1 MEVLLVDGVGG
12 NEGIDGECG
21 VGNVGDCNTSFS
33 SWVSSSVSFSSVS
46 ELSST
51 VTSMARVRPV
61 NDDQAAPR
69 AFHSTTNTRTKM
81 IRLSRLSTF
90 DFDFDRIEISEEG
103 GVVDRTR
110 NVAIVRKSAGDEY
123 ERLGFDRCSGDWCGG
138 GKRKDFVDQVF
149 TRLRDVFD
157 VPSGC
162 KLRTPPS
169 VRKKLRSSDGV
180 DGGARGEANTSNWRE
195 RYVREFI

>member
-1 MEVLLVDGVGG
+1 MDVLFVDDVGG
-12 NEGIDGECG
+12 NGGIDGECG
-21 VGNVGDCNTSFS
+21 GVGDCNTSFS
-33 SWVSSSVSFSSVS
+33 SWAVSSVSFSSVS
-46 ELSST
+46 VLST
-51 VTSMARVRPV
+51 AVRSYALVLPV
-61 NDDQAAPR
+61 NDDQAAHR
-69 AFHSTTNTRTKM
+69 AFHSTTNTRTKK
-81 IRLSRLSTF
+81 IRLSKLSTF
-90 DFDFDRIEISEEG
+90 DFGFDRIEISEG

-110 NVAIVRKSAGDEY
+110 SVAIVIISAGDEY

-138 GKRKDFVDQVF
+138 GKRKDFVDQVL

-169 VRKKLRSSDGV
+169 VRKKLRSSAGV
-180 DGGARGEANTSNWRE
+180 EGGARGEANTSNWRE

>member
-1 MEVLLVDGVGG
+1 M
-12 NEGIDGECG
+12 
-21 VGNVGDCNTSFS
+21 TF
-33 SWVSSSVSFSSVS
+33 
-46 ELSST
+46 
-51 VTSMARVRPV
+51 VRPV
-61 NDDQAAPR
+61 NDDQAVRR
-69 AFHSTTNTRTKM
+69 AFHSTTNTRTKK

-90 DFDFDRIEISEEG
+90 DFDFDRMDISEEG

-110 NVAIVRKSAGDEY
+110 KVAIVMKSAGDEY
-123 ERLGFDRCSGDWCGG
+123 ERLGFDRCSGGWWDG
-138 GKRKDFVDQVF
+138 GKRKDFVDHVF

-169 VRKKLRSSDGV
+169 VRKKLRSSEGV
-180 DGGARGEANTSNWRE
+180 DGGALGEANTSNWRE